1 MEYIE
6 FIQNKDKNR
15 LKVKEIENSISK
27 LEAIKNIAK
36 THSKYFSKLNI
47 VRQQI
52 QEYLKNDSHTS
63 IAELDN
69 KLKHFI
75 QNIPTLE
82 SRVYELENITNFP
95 TNEIENEIKNHI
107 HFCYNGMDI
116 DKINLSIEKSNSL
129 LSKLNLERVRV
140 QKEKEASQLE
150 KERLEKEQLAK
161 LERERLQK
169 IENERKEKERQERL
183 EREKIEQERLAK
195 LERERLER
203 ERLEREKK
211 EKQEL
216 YIKIAKYVAIAIGVG
231 LALWIIFAFI
241 IPFIVQWWWAILLVG
256 GGIAY
261 LIFKEK

>member
-1 MEYIE
+1 MEYTE

-15 LKVKEIENSISK
+15 VKAKEIENSISK
-27 LEAIKNIAK
+27 LEAIKSIAK

-52 QEYLKNDSHTS
+52 QEYLKNDSHSS
-63 IAELDN
+63 IAELEN

-82 SRVYELENITNFP
+82 SRIFELENISNFP

-129 LSKLNLERVRV
+129 LSKLNSERIRI
-140 QKEKEASQLE
+140 QKEKEANQLE
-150 KERLEKEQLAK
+150 KERLEKERLAK

-169 IENERKEKERQERL
+169 IENERKERERQERL
-183 EREKIEQERLAK
+183 ERERIEQERLAK

-216 YIKIAKYVAIAIGVG
+216 YIKIAKYVAIAIGIG

-241 IPFIVQWWWAILLVG
+241 IPFIVAYWWLILLIG

-261 LIFKEK
+261 FAFKDK